1 MNKRKN
7 INHSTK
13 KEIISTKF
21 RQKDWVKKLETLSGK
36 PITPSKVQR
45 TIYLL
50 IDCSGSMA
58 GENIKQAKDGAIG
71 YYREAQKK
79 GYSVGLIKFS
89 SSAEHLLKPQNED
102 TKLISAIQK
111 MYTSGSTNMSDAIRM
126 ATEKLG
132 RNGERIICIVTDG
145 MPDNESATLDEA
157 NNAKSLGIDI
167 MTIGTDNADKTFLQK
182 LATRKELSIKV
193 VREQLENGI
202 CPKNEECKNLAQRFS

>member
-1 MNKRKN
+1 MNKKKPISN
-7 INHSTK
+7 STK

-21 RQKDWVKKLETLSGK
+21 RQKNWVKKLETLSRK
-36 PITPSKVQR
+36 SITPRKDQR

-58 GENIKQAKDGAIG
+58 GENIKQAKDGAVG
-71 YYREAQKK
+71 YYREAQRK

-89 SSAEHLLKPQNED
+89 SSAAHLLKPQNED
-102 TKLISAIQK
+102 TKLISAIQR
-111 MYTSGSTNMSDAIRM
+111 MHTSGSTNISDAIRM

-145 MPDNESATLDEA
+145 MPDNESATLAEA

-167 MTIGTDNADKTFLQK
+167 KTIGTYDADKDFLQK

-193 VREQLENGI
+193 VREQIENGI
-202 CPKNEECKNLAQRFS
+202 ISMAKILPEK